1 MEFAAAMVEGVDVA
15 AANATAAA
23 AYDVRVHDDMETA
36 GVRATTTA
44 TAFFHQVSDEL
55 VGMPLAIAHE
65 LVDCESGQA
74 AFETPPNTE
83 SRKRIRAESVSER
96 ASLDEFRS
104 LGAAMW
110 QFVS

>member
-1 MEFAAAMVEGVDVA
+1 MPTIIAPAAVTTDAPVA
-15 AANATAAA
+15 PATVVLDATAA
-23 AYDVRVHDDMETA
+23 VI
-36 GVRATTTA
+36 
-44 TAFFHQVSDEL
+44 HQVSDEL

-96 ASLDEFRS
+96 ASLDSEFRM

-110 QFVS
+110 QLVS